1 MQNDPRSRPA
11 ARQDKPRLRL
21 PFEKR
26 KTDFVT
32 WSYIHRVG
40 LCITVAAF
48 LLFGIAFVS
57 CKLSMRSARVT
68 TAIYMDFE
76 QPEER
81 ERPRQEVPQVHSY
94 DYSDVSNRTSN
105 ENAEL
110 DADLRDAQGTNAS
123 EIYDRAGK
131 LDEQMRA
138 NREAFEDGINR
149 INQMRNEPKPR
160 EDNTAHGR
168 QDARVDGAVTVS
180 YSFADPVRRG
190 ENIVVPAYM
199 CEGGGTVVVDAV
211 LDINGYVV
219 SATVNRAGST
229 SDDCMRSTAVKAA
242 LGSRFNLDVKAP
254 VKHRG
259 TITYVFIPQ

>member
-1 MQNDPRSRPA
+1 MQNDPRRRPA
-11 ARQDKPRLRL
+11 TRQDKPRLRL

-26 KTDFVT
+26 KMDFVT
-32 WSYIHRVG
+32 WSYVHRVG

-57 CKLSMRSARVT
+57 CKLSMRTARVT

-76 QPEER
+76 TPEER
-81 ERPRQEVPQVHSY
+81 ERQRPEMREVQPY
-94 DYSDVSNRTSN
+94 DYSSVSNRTSN

-110 DADLRDAQGTNAS
+110 NSDLRDAQGTNAS
-123 EIYDRAGK
+123 EIYNEASK

-138 NREAFEDGINR
+138 NRAALEEGIGR
-149 INQMRNEPKPR
+149 VEGMRNEPRPQ
-160 EDNTAHGR
+160 ETDNGQKR
-168 QDARVDGAVTVS
+168 QDARVEGAVTVS
-180 YSFADPVRRG
+180 YSFTNPVRRG

-219 SATVNRAGST
+219 SATVNRAEST
-229 SDDCMRSTAVKAA
+229 SDECMRSTAVKAA

-254 VKHRG
+254 AKHRG